1 MSGKQFSLKG
11 YLLGKPET
19 VEDYPFGPDAA
30 VYKVHGK
37 MFALVFRDGKTEAV
51 NLKCHPL
58 EAIELRDVFSAVR
71 PGYHMN
77 KKHWNTVTLD
87 GSLPAGELQR
97 MIDNSYALV
106 VKGLPK
112 AVRTGLEVRH
122 GQAALYPPAL
132 RRPAATR

>member
-1 MSGKQFSLKG
+1 MELLRPMKKFPLKR
-11 YLLGKPET
+11 YLLGKPEA
-19 VEDYPFGPDAA
+19 VEDFPFGPDVA
-30 VYKVHGK
+30 VYRVHGK
-37 MFALVFRDGKTEAV
+37 MFALVSVDGRTESV

-87 GSLPAGELQR
+87 GSIPAGELER

-112 AVRTGLEVRH
+112 NARMGLEVRH
-122 GQAALYPPAL
+122 GREKIYPAGML
-132 RRPAATR
+132 RE

>member
-1 MSGKQFSLKG
+1 MPGKKFSLKH
-11 YLLGKPET
+11 YLLGKPEAE
-19 VEDYPFGPDAA
+19 EDFPFGPDAA

-37 MFALVFRDGKTEAV
+37 MFALVFRDGRHDAV

-97 MIDNSYALV
+97 MIDHSYGLV
-106 VKGLPK
+106 VKKLPK
-112 AVRTGLEVRH
+112 AVRLGLEVRH
-122 GQAALYPPAL
+122 GQAALYPPAMQAI
-132 RRPAATR
+132 RQRP